1 MVDYDMVHFP
11 PSQVACAAYALTLKV
26 FNCGEWV
33 SAWGQFVW
41 SFGMFFFFL
50 TSLFDTCRHLLFSI
64 IWATP
69 KMHWFLLCSILPK
82 MLFE

>member
-33 SAWGQFVW
+33 SAWAVCVEFWHGFVFFTPPDK
-41 SFGMFFFFL
+41 SF
-50 TSLFDTCRHLLFSI
+50 
-64 IWATP
+64 
-69 KMHWFLLCSILPK
+69 
-82 MLFE
+82 